1 MVEALQSA
9 PSSGSHS
16 GSNPNNL
23 QNIDQLMNELRGDAN
38 SFTGGSDM
46 R

>member
-16 GSNPNNL
+16 GSNPNNH
-23 QNIDQLMNELRGDAN
+23 IDQLMSELRGDGN
-38 SFTGGSDM
+38 SFTGNSDM